1 MTRRLKVTAKFDH
14 ATYRPGDDAVLD
26 LHVRGASG
34 TPVEAA
40 LGGVIFDQAVEERA
54 RTDAEFGRGGGYG
67 FYDSFRSYW
76 YAPAE
81 LAGLKREDLDHLDVS
96 EPFNEDMQL
105 AAEVLFMNRG
115 GAEPMVFG
123 GAGYPDG
130 IEAAFRKLLDSEV
143 APVKKALD
151 ESYFKGTTYPHD
163 EESFRRLLS
172 EQGVD
177 FNKVLDPWGSSFRAQ
192 FSFRQSVA
200 VAELVSSGPDKKF
213 GTADDVTALSVDRWY
228 FRPVAEAIK
237 KSMLEYHIR
246 TGGYVRDIS
255 QHFENGIGYNRHTVG
270 RTARSVG
277 AAIFGAVRHQQQ
289 PLHDHGDQWR
299 TRWKIRDQSNV
310 R

>member
-1 MTRRLKVTAKFDH
+1 MRGLNLPPPPPAQNGRPTARLILEAHDNTGRRGRETQNFWDMGDRLTIQVATGLALYRPDEPVDVDIYTNRREANLAAGCSPRWPHRPVAASARARRPRLRRSSLHAGLQGELTLAAYSPLDSENQYNIPIGTRTILYPHDPALKVTAKFDH

-151 ESYFKGTTYPHD
+151 ESYFKGTTLP
-163 EESFRRLLS
+163 
-172 EQGVD
+172 
-177 FNKVLDPWGSSFRAQ
+177 A
-192 FSFRQSVA
+192 
-200 VAELVSSGPDKKF
+200 
-213 GTADDVTALSVDRWY
+213 
-228 FRPVAEAIK
+228 
-237 KSMLEYHIR
+237 
-246 TGGYVRDIS
+246 
-255 QHFENGIGYNRHTVG
+255 
-270 RTARSVG
+270 
-277 AAIFGAVRHQQQ
+277 
-289 PLHDHGDQWR
+289 
-299 TRWKIRDQSNV
+299 
-310 R
+310 